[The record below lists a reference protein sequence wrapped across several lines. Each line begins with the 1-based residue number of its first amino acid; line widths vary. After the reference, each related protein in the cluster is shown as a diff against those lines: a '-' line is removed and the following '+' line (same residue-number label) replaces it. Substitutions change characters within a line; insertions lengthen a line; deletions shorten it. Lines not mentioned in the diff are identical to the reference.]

1 MNNIRLAAAAA
12 ASLLLPASVA
22 NAVTLTP
29 GADLAPHRAV
39 YDMTLR
45 NAAAGS
51 NVSEVRGRLV
61 FDFAGS
67 TCAGYSLKSRMVTQ
81 VVDRDG
87 KATITDLRS
96 STWEEAAGEKF
107 RFNSSQY
114 VDRQLSDRV
123 VGTAERRAAG
133 AVDVVI
139 DKPNRQKLKLNGQ
152 PLFPTQHSVA
162 ILEAARQGTGVVQAN
177 IYDGSE
183 KGDKLYETTT
193 FIGKA
198 VAPGPAGLA
207 AVANA
212 QKLDELVSW
221 PVTISYF
228 ERATGAG
235 KDEGL
240 PAYELSFRLFANGV
254 SRDLLIDYGSFSIK
268 GVLSRIDFREPP
280 ECPARKK

>member
-1 MNNIRLAAAAA
+1 MNKISLAAAAA
-12 ASLLLPASVA
+12 SICLLLLAQAEAVPANV
-22 NAVTLTP
+22 
-29 GADLAPHRAV
+29 ADLAPHRAI
-39 YDMTLR
+39 YDMSLR
-45 NAAAGS
+45 NAVAGS

-67 TCAGYSLKSRMVTQ
+67 PCAGYSLKSRMVTQ

-87 KATITDLRS
+87 KATVTDLRS
-96 STWEEAAGEKF
+96 STWEQAAGEKF

-114 VDRQLSDRV
+114 VDSQLSDRV
-123 VGTAERRAAG
+123 VGTAERRPAG

-139 DKPNRQKLKLNGQ
+139 DKPNRVKLKLDGG

-162 ILEAARQGTGVVQAN
+162 VLEAARQGATVIQAN

-193 FIGKA
+193 FIGKP
-198 VAPGPAGLA
+198 VAPGPRAPTG
-207 AVANA
+207 VANA
-212 QKLDELVSW
+212 EKLDALVSW
-221 PVTISYF
+221 PVSISYF
-228 ERATGAG
+228 ERAPGSG
-235 KDEGL
+235 KDEGI

-268 GVLSRIDFREPP
+268 GVLSRIDFREPE
-280 ECPARKK
+280 ECPAAKKK

>member
-12 ASLLLPASVA
+12 ASLLLPPSVA
-22 NAVTLTP
+22 NAVTPTP
-29 GADLAPHRAV
+29 GADLAPHRAI
-39 YDMTLR
+39 YDMSLR

-123 VGTAERRAAG
+123 VGTAERRPAG

-198 VAPGPAGLA
+198 VAPGPAA
-207 AVANA
+207 PTAVANA

>member
-1 MNNIRLAAAAA
+1 MKKICLGAATA
-12 ASLLLPASVA
+12 ASFLLSSIEAS
-22 NAVTLTP
+22 AVPP
-29 GADLAPHRAV
+29 GAVADLAPHRAI
-39 YDMTLR
+39 YDMSLR
-45 NAAAGS
+45 NAVAGS
-51 NVSEVRGRLV
+51 NVSEIRGRLV
-61 FDFAGS
+61 FDFGGS
-67 TCAGYSLKSRMVTQ
+67 PCAGYSLKSRMVTQ

-87 KATITDLRS
+87 KATLTDLRS
-96 STWEEAAGEKF
+96 STWEHAAGDKF

-123 VGTAERRAAG
+123 VGMAERKAAG

-139 DKPNRQKLKLNGQ
+139 DKPNRQKLKLNGK

-162 ILEAARQGTGVVQAN
+162 ILDAARQGTNVVQAN

-198 VAPGPAGLA
+198 VAPGPGAPTG
-207 AVANA
+207 VANA
-212 QKLDELVSW
+212 EKLDELTSW

-228 ERATGAG
+228 ERVPGSG

-254 SRDLLIDYGSFSIK
+254 SRDLLIDYGNFSIK
-268 GVLSRIDFREPP
+268 GVLSRIDFREPT
-280 ECPARKK
+280 ECPAKKK